1 MLGKKYAACV
11 LFAMLGYAKAF
22 PVLPMHFFLP
32 GHEELDEFG
41 APVHHLHDDLYADDV
56 DYNDHLR
63 DHDFNPAYDYYMDHD
78 HYDRDYSAPVHDPS
92 VNTDHAYYSHSYG
105 IEPSVNAIELD
116 ANAHQDR
123 HHLAKMAHESMFTNS
138 KASHGFDSTMDFL
151 DGVHHDHL
159 HHDHRKDG
167 RHANV
172 HGVHERLHNDRYNPS
187 DHRHHVYKGQNSAY
201 DHLYDNHHYPLEH
214 HQDHV
219 ADPRT
224 FDWFHQNTHGSNG
237 AHNEHHGF
245 VKRDLA
251 SESEIAPASYQTAKD
266 GLINKDLQKNDTSSS
281 TKVALAST
289 LIGASPNP
297 LATKIHHSTSLVSSP
312 VSETKQDTLEKR
324 DPFHHHNQ
332 QHLF

>member
-1 MLGKKYAACV
+1 MLSKKYATFV

-32 GHEELDEFG
+32 HHDELDEFG

-56 DYNDHLR
+56 DHDDHNMH

-78 HYDRDYSAPVHDPS
+78 NYDHDYSAPVHDPS
-92 VNTDHAYYSHSYG
+92 VHTDHAYYSHSYG

-116 ANAHQDR
+116 VNAHQDR
-123 HHLAKMAHESMFTNS
+123 HHLAEMARESMFANS
-138 KASHGFDSTMDFL
+138 KASHGFDATMDFL

-167 RHANV
+167 HHASV
-172 HGVHERLHNDRYNPS
+172 HGVKEHLYND
-187 DHRHHVYKGQNSAY
+187 HHHPHHAYKGQNGAY
-201 DHLYDNHHYPLEH
+201 DQLYDEHHYPLEH

-219 ADPRT
+219 ADPHS
-224 FDWFHQNTHGSNG
+224 FDWFHQNVHGSNDVHE
-237 AHNEHHGF
+237 AQHRF

-251 SESEIAPASYQTAKD
+251 SESEIASASHPLAKD
-266 GLINKDLQKNDTSSS
+266 DLIHKDLQKNDTSSS

-297 LATKIHHSTSLVSSP
+297 LATKIHHASSQRP
-312 VSETKQDTLEKR
+312 NKTL
-324 DPFHHHNQ
+324 
-332 QHLF
+332 